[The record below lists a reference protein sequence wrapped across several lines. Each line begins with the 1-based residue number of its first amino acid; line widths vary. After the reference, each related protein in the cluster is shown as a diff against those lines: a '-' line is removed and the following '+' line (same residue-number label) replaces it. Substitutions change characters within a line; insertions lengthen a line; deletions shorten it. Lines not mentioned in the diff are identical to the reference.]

1 MSEEREARTR
11 QLFASA
17 RRERPSAALRARVL
31 AAGLQELEPSA
42 RSQLRAARP
51 LASRRRGGA
60 VVAGLALAAAVLL
73 FLGLRGER
81 SGPAS
86 GESTADVAISAE
98 PHAAGARGVSAREP
112 RSAQEAAPVA
122 PLPPEPAPAVLAIQ
136 PPARPVAAAARPVLQ
151 RAATPAPAG
160 ATSASSVV
168 DSSQTAP
175 QALPQAAEGAAP
187 SSLGDQL
194 AQLQR
199 ARAALRSG
207 QAAQALELLDTY
219 QSQLGGQ
226 AFGAEASLLRIEALA
241 ALGQRDRAAESARQF
256 LHDYPN
262 SPLVDRVQS
271 LASQL
276 SGTGGAGSQSP

>member
-1 MSEEREARTR
+1 MSEDREARTR

-17 RRERPSAALRARVL
+17 RREGPSAALRARVL
-31 AAGLQELEPSA
+31 AAGLQELEPPA
-42 RSQLRAARP
+42 RSQLRAAGP
-51 LASRRRGGA
+51 LAPRRRGGA

-73 FLGLRGER
+73 FLGLRAER
-81 SGPAS
+81 SGRAS
-86 GESTADVAISAE
+86 GESSADVAISAE
-98 PHAAGARGVSAREP
+98 PQAAAARGVSAHEP
-112 RSAQEAAPVA
+112 RSAQEAVPVV
-122 PLPPEPAPAVLAIQ
+122 PPPPEPAVLTIQ
-136 PPARPVAAAARPVLQ
+136 PPARPLTASSRRAPP

-160 ATSASSVV
+160 ATADVSPV
-168 DSSQTAP
+168 DSAETAP
-175 QALPQAAEGAAP
+175 QAPPQPAEGASP

-207 QAAQALELLDTY
+207 QATQALQLLETY

-241 ALGQRDRAAESARQF
+241 AMGQRERAAESARQF

-262 SPLVDRVQS
+262 SPLVDRAQS
-271 LASQL
+271 LAGQL
-276 SGTGGAGSQSP
+276 SGGEP